1 MPTEPTASR
10 PLRVWLGALV
20 VAILWIHF
28 LIGLLMDVQSFVWF
42 LSTMAT
48 YALMLLVYLGW
59 WLSRRALTWTER
71 LVALVAAPAIGIMVG
86 WASKSTIHPPMFL
99 VLLGLPFV
107 LGAWLMWTAATVKR
121 PPGFRLGGLVVCLA
135 IVWSGF
141 LLIRVNGTRGSMRA
155 DIHLRT
161 TPTAEQ
167 AFLAQRPPNRAAA
180 ARAMTAHPT
189 TGPTLELRPGDWP
202 GFRGPSRDGVVRGLS
217 IALDWH
223 AAPPKVLW
231 KQRVG
236 PAWSSMAIVD
246 GRAFTQEQRIDRETV
261 VCRDA
266 ATGSELWA
274 HEDAV
279 RFDEEMSGPGP
290 RATPTFADGR
300 LYTQGARGALNCLNA
315 ATGDLIWTRNV
326 AADSGGNLP
335 LWGFSSSPLVAE
347 GRVIVFA
354 AGEGKKG
361 LLAYSVNDGALL
373 WTADVGKMGYSSPQR
388 LSVAGRREILLFS
401 SDGLFA
407 VDESD
412 GKVRWSHPIEPAVG
426 IPPVLQPCQTAPD
439 SFILGH
445 GAGFGAAL
453 VQLAPDDHSSSRK
466 WVTRQFKPN
475 FNDMVLHGGYV
486 YGFDGTVFCCL
497 DAATG
502 KRQWRDGRYG
512 GGQVLLLADQGV
524 LIVTSE
530 DGEAILLRCNPQRNE
545 ELGRVPVIEGKAW
558 NLAAIAQNRLFMRSD
573 AELACL
579 EMKMAQ

>member
-1 MPTEPTASR
+1 MSTEPTAAR
-10 PLRVWLGALV
+10 PLRLWLGAIA
-20 VAILWIHF
+20 VALLWIHF
-28 LIGLLMDVQSFVWF
+28 LIGLLFDVQSFVWF

-48 YALMLLVYLGW
+48 YAVMTLVFVGW

-71 LVALVAAPAIGIMVG
+71 LVALAAAPAIGILVG
-86 WASKSTIHPPMFL
+86 WSTKGAIRPPLFL

-107 LGAWLMWTAATVKR
+107 LGAWLAWTAATVQR
-121 PPGFRLGGLVVCLA
+121 PPGFRLGGLIVCLA
-135 IVWSGF
+135 VAWGAF
-141 LLIRVNGTRGSMRA
+141 LLIRVTGSRGSMRA

-167 AFLAQRPPNRAAA
+167 AFLARRPPKRAG
-180 ARAMTAHPT
+180 TATTRPT
-189 TGPTLELRPGDWP
+189 TVPALELRPGDWP
-202 GFRGPSRDGVVRGLS
+202 GFRGPNRDGVVRGLS
-217 IALDWH
+217 IALDWN

-236 PAWSSMAIVD
+236 PAWSSMTIVD
-246 GRAFTQEQRIDRETV
+246 GRVFTQEQRADREAV

-266 ATGSELWA
+266 ATGSELWV

-290 RATPTFADGR
+290 RGTPTFAGGR
-300 LYTQGARGALNCLNA
+300 LYTQGARGALDCLNA
-315 ATGDLIWTRNV
+315 STGDLIWTRDV
-326 AADSGGNLP
+326 AADSRGNLP
-335 LWGFSSSPLVAE
+335 IWGFCSSPLVAE

-361 LLAYSVNDGALL
+361 LLAYSVDAGALL
-373 WTADVGKMGYSSPQR
+373 WTADVGKTSYSSPRR
-388 LSVAGRREILLFS
+388 LSVAGRQEIVLFS

-412 GKVRWSHPIEPAVG
+412 GKVHWSHPIEAAVG
-426 IPPVLQPCQTAPD
+426 VPPVLQPCQTAPD
-439 SFILGH
+439 SFVLGH

-453 VQLAPDDHSSSRK
+453 VLLATDGHSTSRK
-466 WVTRQFKPN
+466 WVTHQFKPN

-486 YGFDGTVFCCL
+486 YGFDGTVFCCV

-524 LIVTSE
+524 MIVTSE
-530 DGEAILLRCNPQRNE
+530 DGEAILLRCNHERNE
-545 ELGRVPVIEGKAW
+545 ELGRILAIEGKAW

-579 EMKMAQ
+579 EMKRAQ

>member
-1 MPTEPTASR
+1 
-10 PLRVWLGALV
+10 
-20 VAILWIHF
+20 
-28 LIGLLMDVQSFVWF
+28 
-42 LSTMAT
+42 
-48 YALMLLVYLGW
+48 
-59 WLSRRALTWTER
+59 
-71 LVALVAAPAIGIMVG
+71 
-86 WASKSTIHPPMFL
+86 
-99 VLLGLPFV
+99 
-107 LGAWLMWTAATVKR
+107 
-121 PPGFRLGGLVVCLA
+121 
-135 IVWSGF
+135 
-141 LLIRVNGTRGSMRA
+141 MRA

-167 AFLAQRPPNRAAA
+167 AFLAHVPPKRAAA
-180 ARAMTAHPT
+180 VAGATSRPT
-189 TGPTLELRPGDWP
+189 TGPALALRPGDWP
-202 GFRGPSRDGVVRGLS
+202 GFRGPDRDGVVHGLS
-217 IALDWH
+217 IALDWN

-246 GRAFTQEQRIDRETV
+246 GRVFTQEQRADREAV

-266 ATGSELWA
+266 ATGSELWV

-290 RATPTFADGR
+290 RATPTFAGGR
-300 LYTQGARGALNCLNA
+300 LYTQGARGALDCLDA
-315 ATGDLIWTRNV
+315 ATGDLIWTRDV
-326 AADSGGNLP
+326 GVDSGGKLP
-335 LWGFSSSPLVAE
+335 LWGYSSSPLVAE
-347 GRVIVFA
+347 ARVIVFA

-373 WTADVGKMGYSSPQR
+373 WTADVGKTGYSSPQR
-388 LSVAGRREILLFS
+388 LAIAGREEIVLFS
-401 SDGLFA
+401 SEGLFA

-412 GKVRWSHPIEPAVG
+412 GKVRWSHPVDPAVG
-426 IPPVLQPCQTAPD
+426 IPPVLQPCQTQPD
-439 SFILGH
+439 SIVLGH

-453 VQLAPDDHSSSRK
+453 VQLASDGHSSSRK
-466 WVTRQFKPN
+466 WVTRQFKPS

-512 GGQVLLLADQGV
+512 GGQVLLLADQAV
-524 LIVTSE
+524 MIVTSE

-545 ELGRVPVIEGKAW
+545 ELGRIQVIEGKAW

-573 AELACL
+573 AELACVEL
-579 EMKMAQ
+579 KTAQ